1 MALDGAILAYG
12 SRRKRDADEFHDHDV
27 MALFHEASA
36 FRGRTHGARP
46 ISHTDLADRYAT
58 DFLSFAFS

>member
-27 MALFHEASA
+27 MALTHEAIA
-36 FRGRTHGARP
+36 FRGRTHAARP
-46 ISHTDLADRYAT
+46 ISHTDL
-58 DFLSFAFS
+58 SNG